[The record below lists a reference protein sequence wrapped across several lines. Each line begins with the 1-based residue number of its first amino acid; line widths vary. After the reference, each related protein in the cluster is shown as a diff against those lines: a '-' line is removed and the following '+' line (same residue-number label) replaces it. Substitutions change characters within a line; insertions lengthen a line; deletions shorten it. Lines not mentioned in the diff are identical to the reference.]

1 MHIGVGRS
9 TLYLI
14 TKGTAS
20 RFPTVVF
27 SLRCQYI
34 SRFLLE
40 SSLASLQET
49 QNGKFL
55 NGCQALKEEDAEE
68 SLDGLGARDTGDRH
82 SRTR

>member
-1 MHIGVGRS
+1 MNIGVGRS

-27 SLRCQYI
+27 SLRRQYI
-34 SRFLLE
+34 SSFLLE

-55 NGCQALKEEDAEE
+55 NGYQALQEEDAEE
-68 SLDGLGARDTGDRH
+68 SLDGLGARDTRDRH
-82 SRTR
+82 SRT